1 MRPPPYCHVK
11 ITRQTRALAA
21 VVMKVCHTLYSE
33 VVNYTL
39 QTFLAHF
46 DAIFLAASTSA
57 VDWYKSRPHISLLS
71 KVINVFVAANS
82 TWTKY
87 RLSYVF
93 VLVLSLEMSN
103 ICVYPVGFQTSAVT
117 VSESFETLESI
128 PLTVSG
134 SLPPLPAN
142 VVVQVSF
149 LNGTGGVPSKS
160 KLAV

>member
-1 MRPPPYCHVK
+1 MCG
-11 ITRQTRALAA
+11 Q
-21 VVMKVCHTLYSE
+21 
-33 VVNYTL
+33 
-39 QTFLAHF
+39 
-46 DAIFLAASTSA
+46 
-57 VDWYKSRPHISLLS
+57 LLS
-71 KVINVFVAANS
+71 SFIIAISCHSLIYCFFLLFI
-82 TWTKY
+82 

-134 SLPPLPAN
+134 PLPPLPAN
-142 VVVQVSF
+142 IVVQVSF